1 MNIDHHVVC
10 AIVDV
15 AHLLSGWFLSS
26 GDTRRASA
34 ATETALLAAPY
45 DALTKL
51 DLAAVT
57 ISEGHPSEAQQI
69 VREVCDEPD
78 EDGFPGELNQRIGE
92 AISRLPW
99 PEAS

>member
-1 MNIDHHVVC
+1 MNIDNHMVC

-15 AHLLSGWFLSS
+15 AHLLTGWFLTC
-26 GDTRRASA
+26 GDIRRARA

-57 ISEGHPSEAQQI
+57 KAEGHLEEARQI
-69 VREVCDEPD
+69 VRDVCNEPD
-78 EDGFPGELNQRIGE
+78 EDGLPSEINDRIG
-92 AISRLPW
+92 AVIARMDWL
-99 PEAS
+99 EAS